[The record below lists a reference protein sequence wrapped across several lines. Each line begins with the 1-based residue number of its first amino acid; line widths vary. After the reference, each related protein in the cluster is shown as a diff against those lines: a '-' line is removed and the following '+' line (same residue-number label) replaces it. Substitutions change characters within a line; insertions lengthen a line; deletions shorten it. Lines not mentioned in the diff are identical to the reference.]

1 MTKRETTRL
10 NINAGVRVGATY
22 MADNTVIDLGLSTH
36 LEDGG
41 ILSEMSQHLT
51 LEDAK
56 SLVIQMTYAI
66 AEVEAKMAGEPTLSK
81 ERQIV

>member
-1 MTKRETTRL
+1 MSERQETIL
-10 NINAGVRVGATY
+10 SINAGIRVGATF

-36 LEDGG
+36 LKNGG

-51 LEDAK
+51 LEEAK

-66 AEVEAKMAGEPTLSK
+66 AEIEAELAGEPTLSK
-81 ERQIV
+81 EVVL